1 MSRNIVITIGREVGS
16 GGREIARKVATLLN
30 INYYD
35 KNILD
40 IVAEKSGMHKAV
52 LHKADE
58 TAANPF
64 LSSYMVQPGEYGTI
78 NDRLF
83 WTQSAVI

>member
-40 IVAEKSGMHKAV
+40 IK
-52 LHKADE
+52 D
-58 TAANPF
+58 
-64 LSSYMVQPGEYGTI
+64 VQLQVFMRE
-78 NDRLF
+78 
-83 WTQSAVI
+83 